1 MKIGIFGGCFN
12 PPHKMHKEIS
22 KYLINNKYLDKIIYV
37 PTESNYNK
45 KDLIKFIDRYNMLE
59 LMVKDLDNVE
69 ISDIANNGYYY
80 TYQVLDY
87 FKNKYAKDQ
96 IYFICGSDNLR
107 DFEHW
112 KCFNYILTNYNLLVI
127 KRNKDNIKELLNKYN
142 NYNIKVANIKKSNIS
157 STIIR
162 NKIKDQKS
170 VVGYLDNDIIK
181 YINEN
186 NLYRENDVC

>member
-37 PTESNYNK
+37 LTESNYNK

-87 FKNKYAKDQ
+87 FKNKYEKDQ